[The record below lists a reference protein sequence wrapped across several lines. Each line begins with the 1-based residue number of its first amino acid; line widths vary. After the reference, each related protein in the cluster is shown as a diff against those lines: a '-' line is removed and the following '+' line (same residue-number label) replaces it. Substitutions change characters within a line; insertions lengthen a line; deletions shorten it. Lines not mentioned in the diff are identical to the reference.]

1 MDDESPIILYNL
13 KMSKKSE
20 TEPSLFIKVLFH
32 NIQDSYNDHQFIF
45 TDGSRDD
52 QKVGCAVVS
61 RRLVSKA
68 ELRLPDMASIFI
80 A

>member
-13 KMSKKSE
+13 KVSKKSE
-20 TEPSLFIKVLFH
+20 TDPSLFKGLFH
-32 NIQDSYNDHQFIF
+32 NVQDSYNEHQIIF

-61 RRLVSKA
+61 GRLVSK
-68 ELRLPDMASIFI
+68 LRLPDMASIFT